1 MLFLFFLVVNSPLN
15 GFYMASITLDPPQ
28 ERNLLAM
35 KKTVN
40 SLLLIHNTDPKG
52 LKFLFLFLSM

>member
-1 MLFLFFLVVNSPLN
+1 MDFTWLLLHL
-15 GFYMASITLDPPQ
+15 ILPQ

-35 KKTVN
+35 KKNVN